1 MTGNARV
8 KFDLLNGVQ
17 RVFKFKVK
25 GLSYDHIEN
34 QIAVFAQR
42 QKNKYANKIKM
53 LTWEVQFKE

>member
-34 QIAVFAQR
+34 QIAVFATT
-42 QKNKYANKIKM
+42 KKISTQTK
-53 LTWEVQFKE
+53 LKC